1 MTNEKLEMTNEEG
14 GANEKLEMGARGD
27 GDGGDKRKCARLLT
41 NSCALLMLYS
51 QISHNSKEI
60 DFILSSSPFQ
70 SLKQK
75 FCYTGVIIC

>member
-1 MTNEKLEMTNEEG
+1 MRNEKLEMRNEV
-14 GANEKLEMGARGD
+14 R
-27 GDGGDKRKCARLLT
+27 GDKRKCARLLT

-60 DFILSSSPFQ
+60 DFILSSSPFL
-70 SLKQK
+70 SLKQE